1 MTDNFASLRFF
12 LTTPHGCS
20 YLPDQEA
27 RTVFLDPLQ
36 SPTMGLYS
44 QLATAGFRRSGTH
57 LYRPDCLNCQACIS
71 CRVRVGD
78 FSRSSRFEKIWRRNN
93 DLSGRPLESLEDPSV
108 YALYCRY
115 INERHQNG
123 DMYPPDRQQFH
134 AFLET
139 KTASTQFF
147 GFYLHEQLLAVSVID
162 ELDHGLSA
170 MYTFYDPDFNKRSL
184 GNFIILW
191 QIERARG
198 LKLPYLYLGYW
209 IKSSTKMQYKTQYR
223 PIELYVANKWR
234 LLT

>member
-12 LTTPHGCS
+12 LTTPHACS

-93 DLSGRPLESLEDPSV
+93 DLSSRPLESLEDPSV

-115 INERHQNG
+115 INKRHQNG

-139 KTASTQFF
+139 KTDSTQFF

-191 QIERARG
+191 QIEKARK

-209 IKSSTKMQYKTQYR
+209 IKSSTKMHYKTQYR